1 MSNDRSSFKPVQ
13 VGVIGAGG
21 MGGRHARN
29 LTNEVAAAQVV
40 ALADVDMTRLQ
51 EVAAECGAAHTFA
64 DANDLIRHPGVEAV
78 LVAAPDRFHAALTAA
93 CIAAGKPVLC
103 EKPLAL
109 TAAEA
114 LKIVEAE
121 VAHGRRLVQVG
132 LMREYDP
139 AHLRV
144 KQLIDS
150 GALGKALAF
159 HGSHINGGTLSWRTV
174 EDVVTNSAVHDLHS
188 ARWMMGD
195 EIVRVCTSHVPY
207 SADRPDTAR
216 LMLIQLQYRGGAV
229 GLIECNMEA
238 GYGYE
243 VDVKMTGETG
253 TAQTNSLRSA
263 VVSQKNQCGQWV
275 EEDWL
280 QRFDTAYIDE
290 VRAWIHAVQR
300 GAPTG
305 PSAWDGYVSM
315 LVADAC
321 IASAKAGQPVD
332 VAIPEV
338 AAIYKR
344 T

>member
-1 MSNDRSSFKPVQ
+1 MSNEKSTLEPVR

-29 LTNEVAAAQVV
+29 LTNEAAAAQVV
-40 ALADVDMTRLQ
+40 ALADVDNTRLQ
-51 EVAAECGAAHTFA
+51 DVAAACGAEHTLA
-64 DANDLIRHPGVEAV
+64 DAADLIHHPDVEAV
-78 LVAAPDRFHAALTAA
+78 LVAAPDRFHAGLTAA

-121 VAHGRRLVQVG
+121 VAGGRRLVQVG

-144 KQLIDS
+144 KQILDS
-150 GALGKALAF
+150 GAVGKALAF
-159 HGSHINGGTLSWRTV
+159 HGSHINGGTFSWRTV

-195 EIVRVCTSHVPY
+195 EIVRVFASYVPY

-216 LMLIQLQYRGGAV
+216 LMLIQLTYRSGAV

-243 VDVKMTGETG
+243 VDVKMTGESG
-253 TAQTNSLRSA
+253 TAQTASLRSA
-263 VVSQKNQCGQWV
+263 VVSQKNQRGQWV

-280 QRFDTAYIDE
+280 QRFDTAYINE
-290 VRAWIHAVQR
+290 VRAWIRSVQLD
-300 GAPTG
+300 APTG

-321 IASAKAGQPVD
+321 IASAKSGQPID
-332 VAIPEV
+332 VTIPEM
-338 AAIYKR
+338 AEMYRRI
-344 T
+344 